1 MGVYDRYLS
10 LRLRRQSEPL
20 PERVAVIITE
30 RDLLTPSGYETLES
44 FFSWAFEFDA
54 TQVIVYVSVLDTDAI
69 PALERGLAE
78 LTPPQEMAIVTPQ
91 SQPPDAESVPISVSV
106 GLGGTSE
113 FTAAVQSLAEQAAT
127 GELDP
132 AALAEEDIEAALA
145 VPPEP
150 DLMIKT
156 GEERLADFMI
166 WQSVY
171 SELYFTDINWH
182 RFRKR
187 DYLRALSEYTDRQRR
202 FGE

>member
-1 MGVYDRYLS
+1 MGVYDRYLA
-10 LRLRRQSEPL
+10 LRLRRQAESL
-20 PERVAVIITE
+20 PGRVAVVITE

-44 FFSWAFEFDA
+44 FFEWAFEFDA
-54 TQVIVYVSVLDTDAI
+54 TQVVVYVSVLDEEAV
-69 PALERGLAE
+69 PALERGLEE
-78 LTPPQEMAIVTPQ
+78 LLPPREMTVVTPA
-91 SQPPDAESVPISVSV
+91 STLPETDPAPIAVYV
-106 GLGGTSE
+106 GLGGTAE
-113 FTAAVQSLAEQAAT
+113 FTAAVESLAEQAAA

-132 AALAEEDIEAALA
+132 TSLTEADIETALA

-171 SELYFTDINWH
+171 SELYFTDVNWQ

-187 DYLRALSEYTDRQRR
+187 DYLRALYDYKARQRR

>member
-1 MGVYDRYLS
+1 MGIYERYLA
-10 LRLRRQSEPL
+10 LRLRREEGPL

-30 RDLLTPSGYETLES
+30 RDLLAPSGYETLKS
-44 FFSWAFEFDA
+44 FFQWAFEFDA
-54 TQVIVYVSVLDTDAI
+54 TQVIVYVSVLDTGAI
-69 PALERGLAE
+69 PALERGLDE
-78 LTPPQEMAIVTPQ
+78 LTPPREMTVVTPAA
-91 SQPPDAESVPISVSV
+91 QPQGAESAPISVNV

-113 FTAAVQSLAEQAAT
+113 FTAAVQSLAEQAVA
-127 GELDP
+127 GDLDP
-132 AALAEEDIEAALA
+132 ATLAEDDIEAALA

-171 SELYFTDINWH
+171 SELYFTDVNWQ

-187 DYLRALSEYTDRQRR
+187 EYVRALSEYKDRQRR